1 MFAENWTEIAMCQP
15 TDEEYHAYD
24 LAVARTISVLMDR
37 SPYNKAIYL
46 RGFNRKRKDHLF
58 ILRIAL
64 MVRDLTQ
71 VPVEIEC
78 SWWDSVVV
86 NWKIRKGFKKIK
98 RLDPWKP
105 GGFWVSQIINKIEC
119 EVKEEVG
126 FKIYL
131 DEVYDAYY
139 EGSCG

>member
-1 MFAENWTEIAMCQP
+1 MSTENWTEITMCQP
-15 TDEEYHAYD
+15 TDEEYRAYD
-24 LAVARTISVLMDR
+24 LAVAKTISELMNK
-37 SPYNKAIYL
+37 SPYDDAIYL
-46 RGFNRKRKDHLF
+46 KGFDRKRKDHLF

-71 VPVEIEC
+71 VPVKISG
-78 SWWDSVVV
+78 SWWDIIVV
-86 NWKIRKGFKKIK
+86 NWKIRKSFNKIK
-98 RLDPWKP
+98 RLNPSKP
-105 GGFWVSQIINKIEC
+105 GGFWVSQLINKIEY

-126 FKIYL
+126 FKVYL